1 MIQQLIIFIT
11 YFTQLLAIMNPF
23 SVVPTFL
30 SLTEGLSKN
39 EVEAILRKATLAGL
53 TIVIVFAVAG
63 KYILEAFN
71 VSVAGLRVAGGIVLM
86 TIALDML
93 GEEPRTKRMDPRD
106 IAVVPIATPLIIG
119 PGTITT
125 ILLLVSSKPG
135 DLVNQMLVLTAGIIA
150 CLVSFG
156 VLRSSE
162 ILVKALRT
170 STIRAIGRFMALII
184 AGVAVEMI
192 VHGVQM
198 YYATLFMN
206 NSR

>member
-71 VSVAGLRVAGGIVLM
+71 VSVAGLRVAGGIVLI

-162 ILVKALRT
+162 ILVKALRA

-198 YYATLFMN
+198 YYLTLFHG
-206 NSR
+206 